1 MAKSLFFYSNHFLEI
16 MFCCCCVG
24 QYQVNPLHRF
34 FLLEGEWEENGSVCL
49 EHKHCAGVSWCLALL
64 CQKGDVHFPAPSV
77 WVPMGFR
84 DWNIRKLSHQSHAAS
99 LGVEEEQKGRS
110 CWWKGAVA
118 TRVGRGQNLTST
130 SVLEWMRQCALI
142 SQFFQW
148 DECWGD
154 SVRARVTIIL
164 LYRGEQQAKSLSG
177 FFHFPS
183 CKLEEIFPKDAVKR
197 ELHWCCCVRD
207 HVSPSERAL
216 SIWQLL

>member
-1 MAKSLFFYSNHFLEI
+1 M
-16 MFCCCCVG
+16 G
-24 QYQVNPLHRF
+24 
-34 FLLEGEWEENGSVCL
+34 GEWECVCL

-207 HVSPSERAL
+207 HVSPSEREL